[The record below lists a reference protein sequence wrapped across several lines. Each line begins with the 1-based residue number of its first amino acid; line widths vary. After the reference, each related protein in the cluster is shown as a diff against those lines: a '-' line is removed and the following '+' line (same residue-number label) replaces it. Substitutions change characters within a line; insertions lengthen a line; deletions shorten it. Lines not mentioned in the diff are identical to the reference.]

1 MRGFKAI
8 RKPSTQSQSQ
18 SQSQPQP
25 QYEIADILNRL
36 GDKLEDLGFNAWQ
49 LRTLFALKK
58 CRTSA
63 LGGHIDACDECGNIS
78 ISYNSCRN
86 RHCPKCQGRNREQW
100 IENRETELLPVPYFH
115 VVFTLPEVLNKTA
128 LHEPKMLYDTLFET
142 AWETLQT
149 FGKNKGL
156 SMGMIAVL
164 HTWGQNLSLHPHVH
178 CIVPGGGVDENGV
191 WKNIRSDGKFL
202 FSVKALSKVFR
213 AKFCEK
219 LKVKN
224 LEEYPKI
231 RQSLWEK
238 DWVVFAK
245 KPFGSP
251 KSGVEYLGRYTHKI
265 AISNHRIRNIDAE
278 NVTFDYKDYR
288 QKGLRKQMTLSHEEF
303 IRRFTLHILPKRLVK
318 IRHYGFLSSTW
329 KRKKLKTLQQNLGVI
344 PREKPIKKAFSP
356 KCSCCKVGNLVTIA
370 TFDLRGPPR
379 WFLERSQSL
388 KLPKI

>member
-1 MRGFKAI
+1 MRGFKTI
-8 RKPSTQSQSQ
+8 KKQPT
-18 SQSQPQP
+18 QPQP
-25 QYEIADILNRL
+25 QYEVADVLNKL
-36 GDKLEDLGFNAWQ
+36 GSKLEDLGLNSWQ

-86 RHCPKCQGRNREQW
+86 RHCPKCQGRNREDW
-100 IENRETELLPVPYFH
+100 IQTRETELLPVPYFH

-128 LHEPKMLYDTLFET
+128 LHEPKMLYDILFES

-219 LKVKN
+219 LKAN
-224 LEEYPKI
+224 LKDKFNENQENEYEKI

-238 DWVVFAK
+238 DWVVYAK

-251 KSGVEYLGRYTHKI
+251 KSVVEYLGRYTHKI
-265 AISNHRIRNIDAE
+265 AISNGRIRGIDDKT
-278 NVTFDYKDYR
+278 VTFDYKDYR
-288 QKGLRKQMTLSHEEF
+288 QKGIKKQMVLSHAEF
-303 IRRFTLHILPKRLVK
+303 IRRFTMHILPKRFVK

-329 KRKKLKTLQQNLGVI
+329 KRIKLKKLQQKLGI
-344 PREKPIKKAFSP
+344 QPKEKPLPKPFQP
-356 KCSCCKVGNLVTIA
+356 KCSCCKTGNLVTIA
-370 TFDLRGPPR
+370 MFDLRGPPQ
-379 WFLERSQSL
+379 WFLEMSQSQPM
-388 KLPKI
+388 PKK